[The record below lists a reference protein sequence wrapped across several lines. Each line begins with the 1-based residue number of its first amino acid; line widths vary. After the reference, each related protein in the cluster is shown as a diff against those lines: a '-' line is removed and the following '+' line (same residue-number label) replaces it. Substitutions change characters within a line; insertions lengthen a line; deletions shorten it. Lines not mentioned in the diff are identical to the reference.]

1 MLARHAVP
9 SKRCTACLCS
19 PAVNS
24 LQNTELFHLTSVF
37 SHSSALFCTTKKST
51 LLFSSDSA
59 LFAKNYRGWGE
70 GSILLAS
77 LRSSDHQLALNE
89 TEGAPLVVSFHPV
102 NILLNEVECRVL
114 GSLIEK
120 EITTPEYYP
129 LSLNALLNACN
140 QKSNREP
147 VTNLGEAAVR
157 QALHSL
163 DGQSLVRSVSAS
175 DSRVTKYEHRLQEAF
190 NFYRHEIAILCV
202 LLLRGPQTPG
212 ELRTRAERMH
222 PFDDLNAVQSSLQH
236 LMKREPP
243 LVKVLRRQPGTKES
257 RYAHLLSGDVELSG
271 VVESFEAKPSAETS
285 AAGISA
291 DGDRIAHLEKE
302 VAALRNEVS
311 DFHKEISDLKQQF
324 AQFKKQFE

>member
-1 MLARHAVP
+1 VAFPLLLEHKLAP
-9 SKRCTACLCS
+9 SGIEPS
-19 PAVNS
+19 PS
-24 LQNTELFHLTSVF
+24 
-37 SHSSALFCTTKKST
+37 
-51 LLFSSDSA
+51 
-59 LFAKNYRGWGE
+59 
-70 GSILLAS
+70 
-77 LRSSDHQLALNE
+77 
-89 TEGAPLVVSFHPV
+89 VVSFHAV

-129 LSLNALLNACN
+129 LSLNALVNACN
-140 QKSNREP
+140 QKSNRDP
-147 VTNLGEAAVR
+147 VMNLDEAAVR

-222 PFDDLNAVQSSLQH
+222 PFDDLGAVQSSLQH

-243 LVKVLRRQPGTKES
+243 LVKILPRQPGTKES
-257 RYAHLLSGDVELSG
+257 RYAHLLSGEVDLRDNL
-271 VVESFEAKPSAETS
+271 ESFEAKPEAKESATT
-285 AAGISA
+285 ISA
-291 DGDRIAHLEKE
+291 NGNRIAHLEEEIASLRRE
-302 VAALRNEVS
+302 VA

>member
-1 MLARHAVP
+1 LISQTSSP
-9 SKRCTACLCS
+9 CLD
-19 PAVNS
+19 A
-24 LQNTELFHLTSVF
+24 SV
-37 SHSSALFCTTKKST
+37 AIP
-51 LLFSSDSA
+51 
-59 LFAKNYRGWGE
+59 N
-70 GSILLAS
+70 
-77 LRSSDHQLALNE
+77 
-89 TEGAPLVVSFHPV
+89 VVSFRPV
-102 NILLNEVECRVL
+102 NILLNEIECRVL

-140 QKSNREP
+140 QKSNRDP
-147 VTNLGEAAVR
+147 VMNLDEAAVR

-222 PFDDLNAVQSSLQH
+222 PFDDLSAVQSSLQH

-243 LVKVLRRQPGTKES
+243 LVKVLPRQPGTKES
-257 RYAHLLSGDVELSG
+257 RYAHLLSGDVELVGGSG
-271 VVESFEAKPSAETS
+271 LTDNVESFEAKPVAETS
-285 AAGISA
+285 AAAVSA
-291 DGDRIAHLEKE
+291 NGERIAYLEKE
-302 VAALRNEVS
+302 LAALRNEVL